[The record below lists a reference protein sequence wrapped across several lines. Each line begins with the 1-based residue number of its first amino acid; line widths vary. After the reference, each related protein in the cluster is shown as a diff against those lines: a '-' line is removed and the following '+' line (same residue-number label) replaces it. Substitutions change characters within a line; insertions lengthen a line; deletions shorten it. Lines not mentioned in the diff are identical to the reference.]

1 MKVFVRADSSVEIG
15 TGHIMRCLVLAD
27 SLRARGA
34 EVAFGCRSLPG
45 DACHLVESKGYRVH
59 RLPLGKDA
67 SWQLDAEATVGA
79 LREGVGI
86 ADWVVVDHYRL
97 DESWERRVRLQA
109 RNIMVI
115 DDLANR
121 RHDCDL
127 LLDQNYY
134 DDAKNRYHGLLPE
147 NCRRFFG
154 PRYALLREE
163 FHNARRVL
171 RARDGTV
178 GRVLVF
184 FGGTDPTNETAKA
197 LEALALMSVRSFA
210 VDVVVGSGNP
220 FRVAIQE
227 TCRVMEGV
235 AYHCQVDNMAQFM
248 ASADLALGAGGS
260 TTWERCCLGL
270 PAITVVTA
278 ANQSETTDALAR
290 AGVTWNLGWH
300 EGVTAAMMAEAI
312 RRGCRESAALLEMG
326 RRAIEVLGGYDD
338 AGQCALLDA
347 MEQR

>member
-27 SLRARGA
+27 FLRTRGA
-34 EVAFGCRSLPG
+34 EVAFVCRRLPG
-45 DACHLVESKGYRVH
+45 DACPLVEGKGYRVH
-59 RLPLGKDA
+59 RLPLGEDA
-67 SWQLDAEATVGA
+67 SRQADAEATVDA
-79 LREGVGI
+79 LREAAGI
-86 ADWVVVDHYRL
+86 VDWVVVDHYRL
-97 DESWERRVRLQA
+97 GETWERSLRRQA
-109 RNIMVI
+109 HNIMVI
-115 DDLANR
+115 DDLADR
-121 RHDCDL
+121 RHDSDL

-134 DDAKNRYHGLLPE
+134 DDAEKRYLGLLPE
-147 NCRRFFG
+147 NCRRFLG

-163 FHNARRVL
+163 FRAAKRTL

-197 LEALALMSVRSFA
+197 LVALASMSGRSFA

-220 FRVAIQE
+220 FRMDIQE

-235 AYHCQVDNMAQFM
+235 AYHCQVDNMAQFI
-248 ASADLALGAGGS
+248 ASADLALGAGGT

-270 PAITVVTA
+270 PTITVVTA
-278 ANQSETTDALAR
+278 ANQGETTDALER

-312 RRGCRESAALLEMG
+312 RRGCREPAALLEMG
-326 RRAIEVLGGYDD
+326 RRAIGVMGGNDD
-338 AGQCALLDA
+338 AGQNALLDA
-347 MEQR
+347 LEQR

>member
-1 MKVFVRADSSVEIG
+1 MKVFVRADSSLEIG

-34 EVAFGCRSLPG
+34 EVTFVCRRLPG
-45 DACHLVESKGYRVH
+45 DACHLVESKGYRVC
-59 RLPLGKDA
+59 RLPLAEDA
-67 SWQLDAEATVGA
+67 TWQADAEATVDA
-79 LREGVGI
+79 LREAVGMV
-86 ADWVVVDHYRL
+86 DWAVVDHYRL
-97 DESWERRVRLQA
+97 DESWEHRVRLQA
-109 RNIMVI
+109 HNIMVI

-121 RHDCDL
+121 RHDSDV
-127 LLDQNYY
+127 LLDQNYF
-134 DDAKNRYHGLLPE
+134 DDAENRYRGLLPE
-147 NCRRFFG
+147 HCRRFFG
-154 PRYALLREE
+154 PRHALLREE

-171 RARDGTV
+171 RTRDGTV
-178 GRVLVF
+178 GRMLVF

-197 LEALALMSVRSFA
+197 LEALASMRGRSFA
-210 VDVVVGSGNP
+210 VDVVVGSGNR
-220 FRVAIQE
+220 FRRAIQE
-227 TCRVMEGV
+227 TCQVMEGV
-235 AYHCQVDNMAQFM
+235 ACHCQVDNMAQFM

-278 ANQSETTDALAR
+278 ENQSETTAALAR

-300 EGVTAAMMAEAI
+300 ESVTAAMMAEAI

-326 RRAIEVLGGYDD
+326 RRAIGVMGGYDD
-338 AGQCALLDA
+338 AGQGVLLDA